1 MPRKVV
7 APKAKAHEATRKK
20 LLAIKPASKPRAKP
34 KAAPTAKARPASPK
48 RLDLAKLQAK
58 VLGWFGEHGRAFP
71 WRKTRDPY
79 RTMVAEV
86 MLQQTQ
92 TGRVAPTYDTFLE
105 HFPTLQRLAHAPAM
119 DVIQAWRGL
128 GYNRRAVDLHRSAQ
142 TVEQEFGGVFPSD
155 PNILRKLPG
164 LGEYTSSAIACFAFD
179 EQVPVVD
186 TNVRR
191 VIGRAALGKDVT
203 EAPPD
208 RVTATALA
216 WLPAG
221 EAYEWNQALM
231 DVGAMVCRVEH
242 PLCAQCPLA
251 TVCVY
256 RSKGRHKRPTIRGP
270 AKEPFKGS
278 RRQTRGSIVD
288 HLRRAARKG
297 VTLGDL
303 SAKMH
308 PDREERD
315 LGWLVEILERLEEEG
330 LASLTPAARRG
341 SPRGLV
347 RLPR

>member
-1 MPRKVV
+1 MARRAV
-7 APKAKAHEATRKK
+7 APKVPPQ
-20 LLAIKPASKPRAKP
+20 KPARKLAAVKKTARKLVAVKKAAAKP
-34 KAAPTAKARPASPK
+34 KAKGKP
-48 RLDLAKLQAK
+48 DLVKLQGK
-58 VLGWFGEHGRAFP
+58 VLAWFDEHGRPFP

-92 TGRVAPTYDTFLE
+92 TGRVAPTYETFLA
-105 HFPTLQRLAHAPAM
+105 HFPTLGRLAHAPAM

-142 TVEQEFGGVFPSD
+142 TIEAEFGGVFPAEQ
-155 PNILRKLPG
+155 NILRKLPG
-164 LGEYTSSAIACFAFD
+164 LGDYTSSAIACFAFD

-191 VIGRAALGKDVT
+191 VLARSALGKDAT
-203 EAPPD
+203 EAPAE
-208 RVTATALA
+208 RVAATALA
-216 WLPAG
+216 WLPDG
-221 EAYEWNQALM
+221 EAYRWNQALM
-231 DVGAMVCRVEH
+231 DVGAMVCRIEN
-242 PLCAQCPLA
+242 PLCTRCPLA
-251 TVCVY
+251 AVCVY
-256 RSKGRHKRPTIRGP
+256 RAKGRNKKAAQRGP

-278 RRQTRGSIVD
+278 RRQARGSIVD

-303 SAKMH
+303 RAKMH
-308 PDREERD
+308 PDDHERD

-330 LASLTPAARRG
+330 LASLSPSARRG
-341 SPRGLV
+341 SPRGVV